1 VKRIALIT
9 GAYNAS
15 KTALNAFTVVLANEL
30 KGTAVKVNSACP
42 GFTATDLNNHRGY
55 RTVEQGAAVI
65 IRLAT
70 LEADGATGSFFSDQG
85 VVPW

>member
-1 VKRIALIT
+1 M
-9 GAYNAS
+9 
-15 KTALNAFTVVLANEL
+15 LAHEL
-30 KGTAVKVNSACP
+30 KDTAIKVNSADP

-55 RTVEQGAAVI
+55 RTVEQGTSVI

-70 LEADGATGSFFSDQG
+70 LPADGATGNFYDDQG